1 MAKFGYVLMVLL
13 PLCNT
18 FSLASSRAEQA
29 DTTHSE
35 ILRKASSKSIVYDY
49 PKALDAGRKAL
60 AAANASRDSKEIALA
75 HGQLGLLYWVD
86 GYYYSSMAHLDS
98 AYLLFLA
105 LDDSLQ
111 AASTQHTKALNY
123 YYMAMNDSAIFYH
136 KKALAI
142 YRSIG
147 NAKLAAKVLSHIALV
162 YHKTGAYDKS
172 IEYILESN
180 KIRDQIDTPL
190 AAYDFRSSNPAF
202 QDSNYYHEE
211 LIIHRA
217 SLEKAEKTQDTLAIA
232 EAKHNIG
239 VTYYLL
245 EDYEKSLQF
254 FDQANLAYASVGRL
268 PYWNE
273 SVRSLRDLGRYDE
286 AQALLNK
293 HREVIET
300 RGTRI
305 TLSEIYGLQGDL
317 YFNSGDF
324 ERALSS
330 YKRFCDLSAEMN
342 NRLSLTGCYRKLART
357 YLALNNTE
365 LAKDAGLKALTLAKE
380 ISAIEAEMDA
390 NNILAQIAV
399 QTNDLKA
406 AIAYKEAYALLLK
419 EINAGEASI
428 NMVKAQVEYDAFKKN
443 REINML
449 TLEKDLQ
456 VSKVQNMRITII
468 SVILFA
474 SLVLLIAVIYYRR
487 NQLKARSNQLL
498 AKKNREISEQAKLL
512 KQQYHEK
519 ELLLGETHHRVKN
532 NLQVI
537 NSLLSIH
544 ALQLSEGDAK
554 NAVKEGQNRVQ
565 VMGLIH
571 ENLYQKNNFGAIEMS
586 SYFKQLANN
595 IAVSYGYEKNVLI
608 NVDSEDLKLDE
619 DTAINLGL
627 ITNELLTNSF
637 KYAFNE
643 TEAPEISLKLTKNEA
658 GLRLDIKD
666 NGSGSSEIEAGNSYG
681 ISLVKELV
689 KHMDGTINFNCSDGT
704 KICLVIKKYKITA

>member
-1 MAKFGYVLMVLL
+1 M
-13 PLCNT
+13 
-18 FSLASSRAEQA
+18 
-29 DTTHSE
+29 
-35 ILRKASSKSIVYDY
+35 
-49 PKALDAGRKAL
+49 
-60 AAANASRDSKEIALA
+60 
-75 HGQLGLLYWVD
+75 
-86 GYYYSSMAHLDS
+86 
-98 AYLLFLA
+98 
-105 LDDSLQ
+105 
-111 AASTQHTKALNY
+111 
-123 YYMAMNDSAIFYH
+123 
-136 KKALAI
+136 
-142 YRSIG
+142 
-147 NAKLAAKVLSHIALV
+147 
-162 YHKTGAYDKS
+162 
-172 IEYILESN
+172 
-180 KIRDQIDTPL
+180 
-190 AAYDFRSSNPAF
+190 
-202 QDSNYYHEE
+202 
-211 LIIHRA
+211 
-217 SLEKAEKTQDTLAIA
+217 
-232 EAKHNIG
+232 
-239 VTYYLL
+239 
-245 EDYEKSLQF
+245 
-254 FDQANLAYASVGRL
+254 
-268 PYWNE
+268 
-273 SVRSLRDLGRYDE
+273 
-286 AQALLNK
+286 
-293 HREVIET
+293 
-300 RGTRI
+300 
-305 TLSEIYGLQGDL
+305 
-317 YFNSGDF
+317 
-324 ERALSS
+324 
-330 YKRFCDLSAEMN
+330 
-342 NRLSLTGCYRKLART
+342 
-357 YLALNNTE
+357 
-365 LAKDAGLKALTLAKE
+365 TLAKE

-468 SVILFA
+468 SIILFA
-474 SLVLLIAVIYYRR
+474 SLVLLIAIIYYRR

-608 NVDSEDLKLDE
+608 NVDSENLKLDE